1 MMLHDVVAFGAGF
14 GCGVM
19 WLGFA
24 LMSGRW
30 LRHCQPPEVSDIDW
44 TGVESTIPR
53 SQRAPPQRSATG
65 SRSG

>member
-24 LMSGRW
+24 FMSGHW
-30 LRHCQPPEVSDIDW
+30 LRRRQPPEVFDIDW
-44 TGVESTIPR
+44 SGVESTIPR
-53 SQRAPPQRSATG
+53 SQRAPPQRAGAG

>member
-19 WLGFA
+19 WLGFVFI
-24 LMSGRW
+24 SGHR

-44 TGVESTIPR
+44 TGVESTITR
-53 SQRAPPQRSATG
+53 SQCIPPQRAGTG
-65 SRSG
+65 